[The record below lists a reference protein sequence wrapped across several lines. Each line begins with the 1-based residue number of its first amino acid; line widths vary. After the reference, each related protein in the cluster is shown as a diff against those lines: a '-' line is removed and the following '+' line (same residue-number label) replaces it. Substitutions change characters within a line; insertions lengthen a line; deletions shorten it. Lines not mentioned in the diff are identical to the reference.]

1 MSCVHHSIEGT
12 EKRSEQIC
20 LKTVQNVHN
29 VSLTVYCEQ
38 DRLSLVMGG
47 LVRGG
52 KVTHRV
58 TVESE
63 VRLIYFDTWSTWKMP
78 SRQIPTGH
86 GRLDV
91 CKSVYLF
98 KHTPSHTLSTISTI
112 TQMSHKHPVF
122 EGQISSKENAEK
134 SHELALRRDT
144 TLSLF
149 QKKSPAAQAS
159 SGSTRLPHSND
170 CSKPVHNY
178 FLKNLYWTRSQL
190 VSGCSLH
197 AMVSISQDY
206 WGYLDITWKS
216 FKISGFWGEFWG
228 IETFYRSK
236 FSPATGVRS
245 IAGVLRPGASGL
257 VYYYTLP
264 LRIPDVIG
272 GQTVV
277 DGWFI
282 EYLL

>member
-52 KVTHRV
+52 KVTRQV

-122 EGQISSKENAEK
+122 EGQMSSKENAEK

-144 TLSLF
+144 TLSLS
-149 QKKSPAAQAS
+149 QKKIACGAGLQRLYEAS
-159 SGSTRLPHSND
+159 AFKWLFKTCSQLFPQKPVLNTFTTCLRLFPPCYGVHFTRLLGLPWH
-170 CSKPVHNY
+170 Y
-178 FLKNLYWTRSQL
+178 LK
-190 VSGCSLH
+190 
-197 AMVSISQDY
+197 
-206 WGYLDITWKS
+206 
-216 FKISGFWGEFWG
+216 
-228 IETFYRSK
+228 K
-236 FSPATGVRS
+236 F
-245 IAGVLRPGASGL
+245 
-257 VYYYTLP
+257 
-264 LRIPDVIG
+264 
-272 GQTVV
+272 
-277 DGWFI
+277 
-282 EYLL
+282 